1 MKKMQILAEMHEKNA
16 IQKWHQFFK
25 NVFRRIFVLRLPEH
39 TKYKTSPYCTLASK
53 HTSMRILTR
62 AYPSKLFLVAST
74 LQRAKKAL
82 FIRLRSSVQWNHLQT
97 DPFFLVSPTQDA

>member
-1 MKKMQILAEMHEKNA
+1 MKRMQILAEMHEKNA

-25 NVFRRIFVLRLPEH
+25 DVLRRIFVLRLPEH

-53 HTSMRILTR
+53 HTSMCILTR
-62 AYPSKLFLVAST
+62 ACTLAKYFLVALT

-82 FIRLRSSVQWNHLQT
+82 SFLLRRAS
-97 DPFFLVSPTQDA
+97 